1 MTSSKHLTN
10 HAVLLGSLLIG
21 LPMIPVAASAT
32 SIAQLPSQ
40 QSTPTDT
47 ITLPSG
53 AMVQMT
59 QIRVASVPPAPQNPC
74 PSIYYENP
82 YNQYVVV
89 PQVCRPN
96 LITQQLDQM
105 GMLQSIR
112 AMGSANVT
120 TPGNAGTPYMNAPN
134 TSY

>member
-1 MTSSKHLTN
+1 MTSSN
-10 HAVLLGSLLIG
+10 AVLLCSLILG
-21 LPMIPVAASAT
+21 LPMIPVTASAAP
-32 SIAQLPSQ
+32 IAQLPDQ
-40 QSTPTDT
+40 QPTPSNT

-53 AMVQMT
+53 MMVQMS
-59 QIRVASVPPAPQNPC
+59 QIKVASTPPSPQNPC

-89 PQVCRPN
+89 PQVCRAN

-105 GMLQSIR
+105 GMLQSVR
-112 AMGSANVT
+112 SMGSANTT
-120 TPGNAGTPYMNAPN
+120 TPGSVQTPYMNSPN